1 MKTLET
7 ERLILRAWNIED
19 ADDFYEYAKHPEV
32 GLNGGWEPHT
42 SKDIS
47 AKIIKYF
54 IEEGDIWA
62 IVLKENNKVIGSV
75 GLHSD
80 SKRAGINVKELGFVV
95 SADYWG
101 QGIATEAAKRV
112 IVHAFDDM
120 GLDLVSTYHK
130 SFNARA
136 KRVIEKCGFTHEGM
150 LRQASRRYDNL
161 IFDAMCYSIL
171 KSEYIK
177 LRTCF

>member
-7 ERLILRAWNIED
+7 ERLILRAWKIDD

-42 SKDIS
+42 SKDVS
-47 AKIIKYF
+47 LKIIQYF
-54 IEEGDIWA
+54 IEENDIWA
-62 IVLKENNKVIGSV
+62 IVLKENNKVIGSL

-95 SADYWG
+95 SAEYWG
-101 QGIATEAAKRV
+101 RGIATEASKRA
-112 IVHAFDDM
+112 IIHAFDDLN
-120 GLDLVSTYHK
+120 LDLLSTYHK
-130 SFNARA
+130 SFNTRA
-136 KRVIEKCGFTHEGM
+136 KRVIEKCGFTCEGT
-150 LRQASRRYDNL
+150 LRQASKRYDNR
-161 IFDAMCYSIL
+161 IFDAVCYSIL

-177 LRTCF
+177 

>member
-7 ERLILRAWNIED
+7 DRLILRAWSTDDVD
-19 ADDFYEYAKHPEV
+19 AFYEYAKHPEV
-32 GLNGGWEPHT
+32 GLNGGWPPHT

-47 AKIIKYF
+47 LEVIQYF
-54 IEEGDIWA
+54 IKENDIWA

-80 SKRAGINVKELGFVV
+80 SKRPGIKTKELGFVV

-101 QGIATEAAKRV
+101 QGIATEASKRA
-112 IVHAFDDM
+112 IAHAFDDM
-120 GLDLVSTYHK
+120 ELDLVSTYHK

-136 KRVIEKCGFTHEGM
+136 KRVVEKCGFTREGM
-150 LRQASRRYDNL
+150 LRQASKRYDDL
-161 IFDAMCYSIL
+161 IFDAVCYSIL
-171 KSEYIK
+171 KSEHTK
-177 LRTCF
+177 

>member
-1 MKTLET
+1 MQTLET
-7 ERLILRAWNIED
+7 ERLILRAWNIND

-42 SKDIS
+42 SKAIS
-47 AKIIKYF
+47 LQVIQYF
-54 IEEGDIWA
+54 IKEDDIWA

-80 SKRAGINVKELGFVV
+80 SKRVGINVKELGFVI

-101 QGIATEAAKRV
+101 RGIATEAAKRA
-112 IVHAFDDM
+112 IIHAFDDM
-120 GLDLVSTYHK
+120 SLDLVSTYHK
-130 SFNARA
+130 SFNTRA
-136 KRVIEKCGFTHEGM
+136 KRVIEKCGFTCEGT
-150 LRQASRRYDNL
+150 LRQASKRYDHL
-161 IFDAMCYSIL
+161 IFDAVCYSML

-177 LRTCF
+177 

>member
-7 ERLILRAWNIED
+7 ERLILRAWKIDD

-42 SKDIS
+42 SKDVS
-47 AKIIKYF
+47 LKIIQYF
-54 IEEGDIWA
+54 IGENDIWA
-62 IVLKENNKVIGSV
+62 IVLKENNKVIGSL

-95 SADYWG
+95 SAEYWG
-101 QGIATEAAKRV
+101 RGIATEASKRA
-112 IVHAFDDM
+112 IIHAFDDLN
-120 GLDLVSTYHK
+120 LDLLSTYHK
-130 SFNARA
+130 SFNTRA
-136 KRVIEKCGFTHEGM
+136 KRVIEKCGFTCEGT
-150 LRQASRRYDNL
+150 LRQASKRYDNG
-161 IFDAMCYSIL
+161 IFDAVCYSIL

-177 LRTCF
+177 